1 MTIVVSKDTEGLFR
15 HKITF
20 PEGEGVTYTDV
31 PKPTGEGSAPDP
43 HGYFDASLA
52 ACKTLT
58 VTLYARQ
65 RKYPLE
71 SIDVAVE
78 HDDSQERQGH
88 YKLRTVLTLH
98 GNLTDEQRA
107 DLLRVAGKCPVHKL
121 MTEVE
126 ISIDTELAART

>member
-15 HKITF
+15 HKVTF
-20 PEGEGVTYTDV
+20 PEGVTYTDV
-31 PKPTGEGSAPDP
+31 PKPMGEGSAPDP
-43 HGYFDASLA
+43 HAYFDAALA
-52 ACKTLT
+52 SCKALT

-65 RKYPLE
+65 RKYPLD

-78 HDDSQERQGH
+78 HDGSQERQGR

-98 GNLTDEQRA
+98 GDLTDEQRA

-126 ISIDTELAART
+126 ISVDTELAERA